1 MNNPRDINKLKKI
14 IIDIFEMVEYYR
26 TEGNPEKLN
35 YNLDNFNINKNIK
48 EIYET
53 IDFFENYIL
62 NYNLYLYDIMTQEVF
77 MKLLKTKKIN
87 GIDIILENKLE
98 EIKRKYNNIQII
110 SRVQYIVDNS
120 YKINSINRLKE
131 LIDILKTLKV
141 SDIQE
146 LENLFFIL
154 NKLNLIKKNSYTIGD
169 IHEILEFIDNFK
181 LSNRG
186 KLKDEIKEMMV
197 DKKNIDYLTKKY
209 KHTIINIKQN
219 KYLDKIIDYID
230 SLKN

>member
-1 MNNPRDINKLKKI
+1 MNNSRDINKLKKI

-35 YNLDNFNINKNIK
+35 YNVDNFNINKNIK

-62 NYNLYLYDIMTQEVF
+62 NYNLYLYDILTQEVF

-98 EIKRKYNNIQII
+98 EIKRKYTNIQII

-141 SDIQE
+141 SDIKD

-154 NKLNLIKKNSYTIGD
+154 NKLNLIKKDSYTIGD
-169 IHEILEFIDNFK
+169 IHEILGFIDNFK
-181 LSNRG
+181 LTNRE
-186 KLKDEIKEMMV
+186 KLKNEIKEIMV

-209 KHTIINIKQN
+209 KYTITNIKQN